1 MAKTLMVEPTPSATP
16 AVRSTLIYWPES
28 VRNNPRREMDLPR
41 LTVPMF
47 GPVSSVYVYDEDD
60 AYGTAD

>member
-1 MAKTLMVEPTPSATP
+1 MAMALAPEQKGTETLVIS
-16 AVRSTLIYWPES
+16 SSLIYWPES
-28 VRNNPRREMDLPR
+28 VRNHPHREMDLPR

-47 GPVSSVYVYDEDD
+47 GPVSSAYVYGDDD

>member
-1 MAKTLMVEPTPSATP
+1 MAKTIVAEQTSTETLSIS
-16 AVRSTLIYWPES
+16 STLIYWPES

-47 GPVSSVYVYDEDD
+47 GPVSSAYVYDEDD